1 MNTEVRLERLAQP
14 EAEARLK
21 ATRLAVLAPG
31 SVEQHGPHLPLG
43 TDAFAADALAEAI
56 ARGLGCAGVQV
67 SAPAHLRDALAW
79 ALAADEPALVDVQTA
94 LSEAAVSRFRESAQ
108 AKAIMGAE

>member
-1 MNTEVRLERLAQP
+1 MNAEVRLERLAQP

-31 SVEQHGPHLPLG
+31 SIEQHGPHLPLG
-43 TDAFAADALAEAI
+43 TDAFAA
-56 ARGLGCAGVQV
+56 
-67 SAPAHLRDALAW
+67 DALAW

-94 LSEAAVSRFRESAQ
+94 LSEAAVSKFRESAR